1 MLGVAVTVAV
11 PLLAACDA
19 ANQGAWAAADE
30 PRGAVL
36 VIYENRD
43 LTDHIRSV
51 ALHLAASGYSVLAV
65 VLLSEQ
71 EGTASFA
78 DDAEVTAAL
87 NNVPDSRFRST
98 ARCPTAPTLP
108 APPMPRSLA
117 STPSMT
123 NG

>member
-36 VIYENRD
+36 VIHENRD

-51 ALHLAASGYSVLAV
+51 ALRLAASGYSVLAV
-65 VLLSEQ
+65 DLLSEQ
-71 EGTASFA
+71 GGTASFA

-87 NNVPDSRFRST
+87 NNVPDSRFVLRPA
-98 ARCPTAPTLP
+98 ARRRRLCRLLQCRGPWRLRRA
-108 APPMPRSLA
+108 
-117 STPSMT
+117 
-123 NG
+123 